1 MYREMKDLFY
11 DLTFFCRCMGDSFLS
26 DEKEAG
32 GGGKKNGPASS
43 ILANTNQPSVDTTG
57 GTVAGE
63 TVHLTYTGTK
73 RSTSTLKRSP
83 RYSPPRRNIAAARSA
98 ESPDRSHQEHDDD
111 DDDDGTDGGGT
122 GASSPSCQSR
132 RSSSTGGTYSYDS
145 YTNTHHDDEDDNST
159 NTSSVRTYPSTSS

>member
-111 DDDDGTDGGGT
+111 DDDGTDGGGT